1 MSEPTPAAWLSTK
14 DACERLGI
22 TLRTLYRFIDEG
34 RLTAYQMGRVIRIQ
48 QGDLDTFIAAAR
60 ISPGSLA
67 HLYPDTRPPGEP
79 LSPDGEEP
87 EVGEPEAG
95 EPGA

>member
-1 MSEPTPAAWLSTK
+1 MSEETSESVVWLSTK
-14 DACERLGI
+14 AACERLGI

-48 QGDLDTFIAAAR
+48 QGDLDAFITSAR

-67 HLYPDTRPPGEP
+67 HLYPDT
-79 LSPDGEEP
+79 SPQDDAATRGDEDNDLDPEDG
-87 EVGEPEAG
+87 G
-95 EPGA
+95 

>member
-1 MSEPTPAAWLSTK
+1 MSDADEPAIAWLSTK

-48 QGDLDTFIAAAR
+48 QGDLDTFIESAR
-60 ISPGSLA
+60 IAPGSLA
-67 HLYPDTRPPGEP
+67 HLYPDTRPPSEAP
-79 LSPDGEEP
+79 PADLDDDEDEEADG
-87 EVGEPEAG
+87 
-95 EPGA
+95 